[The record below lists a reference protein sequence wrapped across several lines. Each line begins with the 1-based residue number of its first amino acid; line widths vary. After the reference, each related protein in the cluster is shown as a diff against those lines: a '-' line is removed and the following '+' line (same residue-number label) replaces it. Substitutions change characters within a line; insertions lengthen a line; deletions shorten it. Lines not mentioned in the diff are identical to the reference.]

1 MSDWELYTEGNVLV
15 ADFHAGIEIADET
28 FAAVNERFEEL
39 ATRPAVDTHVS
50 VLRMDSPMSSDV
62 FDRARE
68 AARVGTEFGID
79 EWIVVSEGIK
89 KMALRSKVGDIDG
102 VTAHTADSVEEALA
116 AAGVE
121 S

>member
-1 MSDWELYTEGNVLV
+1 MSDWNLYTEENVLV
-15 ADFHAGIEIADET
+15 ADFDAGIEVTDET

-39 ATRPAVDTHVS
+39 ATQSAVDTHVS
-50 VLRMDSPMSSDV
+50 VLRMDSPLSSDV

-89 KMALRSKVGDIDG
+89 KMALRSKIGDIDG
-102 VTAHTADSVEEALA
+102 VTASTADSVDEALA

-121 S
+121 E